1 MTTPSDPENGQ
12 SPPDAV
18 NLGKAEPQAG
28 SDPAGEAPF
37 DPYRF
42 GKPDHPIPA
51 EYAPPGY
58 TGPIAP
64 PPNPY
69 AGGPAAGSAPPPG
82 STTSNPFGNPPGTPY
97 GPPPQYPGGPPSP
110 YGPPPGQQYG
120 PQYGQPYGPPSG
132 QPYGYGP
139 QPPHYAR
146 PTGNNGKAV
155 AALVLGILSVVLC
168 WLSVFDAI
176 FVILALIFGLIAL
189 GETKNGRGR
198 GRGLAIAGLA
208 CMVVGA
214 ILATIISIKVFH
226 AIDRCGG
233 FDQASQSSFNQCVKD
248 NV

>member
-1 MTTPSDPENGQ
+1 MTTPSDPEHGQ

-18 NLGKAEPQAG
+18 NLGKAEPPAT
-28 SDPAGEAPF
+28 SDPAAEAPF

-42 GKPDHPIPA
+42 GKPDYPIPA

-69 AGGPAAGSAPPPG
+69 AGGPAGGTAPPPG
-82 STTSNPFGNPPGTPY
+82 STPSNPFANPPGTPY
-97 GPPPQYPGGPPSP
+97 GPPPQYPAGPPSP
-110 YGPPPGQQYG
+110 YGPPPGQ
-120 PQYGQPYGPPSG
+120 PYGPAYG

-139 QPPHYAR
+139 PPPHYAQ
-146 PTGNNGKAV
+146 PAGNNGKAV

-168 WLSVFDAI
+168 WLTVFDAI

-189 GETKNGRGR
+189 RETKNGRGR

-214 ILATIISIKVFH
+214 ILATLISIKVFH
-226 AIDRCGG
+226 AIDQCGG
-233 FDQASQSSFNQCVKD
+233 FDQANQSSFNQCVKD